1 MPQNPIHQE
10 RMERIAQMFQYAN
23 KQERQSW
30 KKFAS
35 LLELKIRSLRL
46 ALFYRQATL
55 FLLITLLS
63 TGSLIVTSAQAD
75 AYGANPGPGNVCGWH
90 TVLRGDTLGSIA
102 RYHHSNISSL
112 ARANHI
118 SNINRIFVGQRL
130 CIPTPVSGGAG
141 GSGSGLQPNGSIHRF
156 AYNALEWSSPQQVSA
171 LLRQAAARHGLP

>member
-1 MPQNPIHQE
+1 
-10 RMERIAQMFQYAN
+10 MENVPM
-23 KQERQSW
+23 
-30 KKFAS
+30 KKFM
-35 LLELKIRSLRL
+35 IRAMRGLISFLREGWSSSSR
-46 ALFYRQATL
+46 FSIYHQAIH
-55 FLLITLLS
+55 FVLITLLS

-130 CIPTPVSGGAG
+130 CIPSPVSGGAR
-141 GSGSGLQPNGSIHRF
+141 GSGSGLQSNGSIRQF
-156 AYNALEWSSPQQVSA
+156 AYNA
-171 LLRQAAARHGLP
+171 